1 MRKNQKWIQE
11 YIDYLFVI
19 KDSKTKQE
27 RYERFKSQFP
37 DTDFSFNSIN
47 NKASEVGAVRFN
59 ANKSIIKPLYS
70 ECIKK
75 GYVFIKVTLPRVI
88 WPKQKW
94 VYLETHPWE
103 YAVAEDTDVY
113 IFLDGNNRNFNPDNI
128 ERLKRCEQTLFIQA
142 GGVVKDNPELTRLNV
157 LRARLKL
164 AIFDVAEAAGET
176 ARTKSGRLL
185 KSERNKK
192 AREYMKKRYHNKSEY
207 RQMKLASNKKSYEK
221 MKQDPVRYAKHKEYH
236 NTWAKNNRKKK
247 KK

>member
-1 MRKNQKWIQE
+1 MRKNQKWMQE
-11 YIDYLFVI
+11 HIDYLFVI

-27 RYERFKSQFP
+27 RYERFKAQFP
-37 DTDFSFNSIN
+37 DTDFTYNSIT
-47 NKASEVGAVRFN
+47 NKASEVGAVRFTSN
-59 ANKSIIKPLYS
+59 RPIKQPLYS

-75 GYVFIKVTLPRVI
+75 GYVFIKVALPRVL

-103 YAVAEDTDVY
+103 YAVAEETDAY
-113 IFLDGNNRNFNPDNI
+113 IFLDGNNRNFHPDNI

-164 AIFDVAEAAGET
+164 SIFDVAEAAGET
-176 ARTKSGRLL
+176 ARSKSGRLL

-192 AREYMKKRYHNKSEY
+192 AREYMKKRYHNESDY
-207 RQMKLASNKKSYEK
+207 RQRRLDLNKKSYQR
-221 MKQDPVRYAKHKEYH
+221 MKQDPVRYAKYKEYH
-236 NTWAKNNRKKK
+236 NTWAKNKRKKK
-247 KK
+247 D